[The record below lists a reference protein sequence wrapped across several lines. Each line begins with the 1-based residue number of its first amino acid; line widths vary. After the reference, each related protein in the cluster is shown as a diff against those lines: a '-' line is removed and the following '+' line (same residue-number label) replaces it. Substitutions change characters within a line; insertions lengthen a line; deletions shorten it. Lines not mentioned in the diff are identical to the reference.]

1 MKNNGKIGFIYLI
14 VLQLIIFSASY
25 FLSAGTGTEYKYSD
39 ITQFFYDEQVSS
51 FTVDST
57 NTLTLTLKNN
67 KKIEY
72 QLLSLNLFYE
82 DLNDLIVQQK
92 QAGILTDYDFE
103 APTQLPIWV
112 SFLPY
117 ILVIVIM
124 VVVWWLFISRASSKG
139 TSSRDGSGGGFGGLG
154 GRMNSFSK
162 ARTKLGSDEK
172 KKVYFTDVAGADE
185 EKEELQEVVEF
196 LKNPDKFSSLGARI
210 PKGVLLVGAPG
221 TGKTLLAKAVAG
233 EANVPF
239 FSMSGSEFVEMFVGM
254 GASKVRDLFKQAK
267 EKAPCIVFIDE
278 IDAIGQKRSGGQ
290 YGGNDEREQT
300 LNQLL
305 TEMDGFEGNNGVII
319 LAATN
324 RPESLDPAL
333 TRPGRF
339 DRRVPVELPDLKGR
353 EEILK
358 VHAKKIKVSKETTT
372 IVEGGGDPQAI
383 KDRAAQI
390 KKEHADSTSE
400 YDKEKLQER
409 LAKLVGGVAVIQ
421 VGAATETEQKE
432 LKLRIEDALNST
444 RAAVEEGIVPGG
456 GVALVG
462 CVKALDAEIAKLEGD
477 VKNGAMI
484 IRKSMPEPLYLI
496 AQNSGMQ
503 GDVIIEKVKTLKE
516 GQGLDATTGEYV
528 DMIEAGI
535 IDPVKVTRSALQN
548 ASSIAAMILTTDA
561 VDADKHEKKETEGAL
576 AGGMGGM
583 GGMDY

>member
-1 MKNNGKIGFIYLI
+1 MLPILEKSVQLAKPL
-14 VLQLIIFSASY
+14 LIIAEDVEGEA
-25 FLSAGTGTEYKYSD
+25 LA
-39 ITQFFYDEQVSS
+39 
-51 FTVDST
+51 
-57 NTLTLTLKNN
+57 TLVVN
-67 KKIEY
+67 K
-72 QLLSLNLFYE
+72 LR
-82 DLNDLIVQQK
+82 
-92 QAGILTDYDFE
+92 GILQVVAVK
-103 APTQLPIWV
+103 AP
-112 SFLPY
+112 
-117 ILVIVIM
+117 
-124 VVVWWLFISRASSKG
+124 
-139 TSSRDGSGGGFGGLG
+139 GFGDRRKAMLQDIAIVTGATVISEEV
-154 GRMNSFSK
+154 GR
-162 ARTKLGSDEK
+162 KLDSA
-172 KKVYFTDVAGADE
+172 DVAD
-185 EKEELQEVVEF
+185 
-196 LKNPDKFSSLGARI
+196 LG
-210 PKGVLLVGAPG
+210 
-221 TGKTLLAKAVAG
+221 
-233 EANVPF
+233 
-239 FSMSGSEFVEMFVGM
+239 
-254 GASKVRDLFKQAK
+254 
-267 EKAPCIVFIDE
+267 
-278 IDAIGQKRSGGQ
+278 
-290 YGGNDEREQT
+290 
-300 LNQLL
+300 
-305 TEMDGFEGNNGVII
+305 
-319 LAATN
+319 
-324 RPESLDPAL
+324 
-333 TRPGRF
+333 
-339 DRRVPVELPDLKGR
+339 
-353 EEILK
+353 
-358 VHAKKIKVSKETTT
+358 HAKKIKVSKEATT

-477 VKNGAMI
+477 VKTGAQI
-484 IRKSMPEPLYLI
+484 IRKSMTEPLYLI

-561 VDADKHEKKETEGAL
+561 VVADKPEKKETMGDM